1 MRFSIPFGQD
11 FIDINIPDENHLY
24 TALPASPSNA
34 ALKDRE
40 EIADAAFDNPIGTDR
55 LENMVKP
62 GMQIIVLVDDL
73 TRPTPKRFMLKHI
86 LRRLDKAGVP
96 DENIKLM
103 MALGTHRVLTEEE
116 VSSHIGKDITDR
128 YTFLNIDYKE
138 PDRFINLGKTKS
150 GIPIEVDKTVYEADF
165 KIAMGNIVPHIAAG
179 WGGGAK
185 MIQPGVC
192 SEATTEIT
200 HLIACTKQKVLD
212 VCGNPENFC
221 RSEMEEITATVGLDF
236 IANTVMDEKKN
247 IHGIFCGH
255 FIHAHREG
263 VKLAKAIMCPKIP
276 ERADIVIASANPAQ
290 IDFWQGCK
298 PYIFAQFGLKVGGTL
313 IFAMR
318 AEEGLCGNAFH
329 HEQTLRKYCTMDYED
344 ILLEVNAGKVEDI
357 VGINVPLFVASL
369 AGRIKTILVSEGIDE
384 KDAAVLGFDYAPNM
398 DEAVKMA
405 FKQQGLKATVGIIPY
420 AGETLVR
427 E

>member
-1 MRFSIPFGQD
+1 MQYALPFGKD
-11 FIDINIPDENHLY
+11 FLDVKIPDQNHLY
-24 TALPASPSNA
+24 TASPVVPGKPGNP
-34 ALKDRE
+34 E
-40 EIADAAFDNPIGTDR
+40 EIANAAFDNPIGTPR
-55 LENMVKP
+55 LEEMVRP
-62 GMQIIVLVDDL
+62 DMQIIVLIDDV
-73 TRPTPKRFMLKHI
+73 TRPTPKRFMLRHI
-86 LRRLDKAGVP
+86 LSRLEKAGVP
-96 DENIKLM
+96 DKNIKLM
-103 MALGTHRVLTEEE
+103 MALGTHRVLTAEE
-116 VSSHIGKDITDR
+116 VHEYIGDEFTTR

-138 PDRFINLGKTKS
+138 PDRFVNLGKTRS

-192 SEATTEIT
+192 SEATTEVT
-200 HLIACTKQKVLD
+200 HLIACTRQKVLD
-212 VCGNPENFC
+212 VCGNPENLC
-221 RSEMEEITATVGLDF
+221 RAEIEEITQRVGLDF
-236 IANTVMDEKKN
+236 IANTVMDEHKN

-255 FIHAHREG
+255 FIKAHRAG
-263 VKLAKAIMCPKIP
+263 VELAKQIMCPKIP

-329 HEQTLRKYCTMDYED
+329 HEQILRHYCTMSYEE
-344 ILLEVNAGKVEDI
+344 ILAEVDAGKVTDI
-357 VGINVPLFVASL
+357 VGINVPLFIASL
-369 AGRIKTILVSEGIDE
+369 AGRIRTILVSEGLDAE
-384 KDAAVLGFDYAPNM
+384 KAAVLGFDYAPTM
-398 DEAVKMA
+398 DDAIRMA
-405 FKQQGLKATVGIIPY
+405 LEQQGKDATVGIIPY